1 MPEREELARP
11 ARPHGPTTANWLE
24 VRVPLR
30 TVFIDPKRCIG
41 CGQCELA
48 CSFAHART
56 RDPVMALMEKPSPR
70 PRIHVKA
77 GLVPN
82 TAYPNKCQHCNPAPC
97 MGVCPSGAITRD
109 ADQGA
114 VLIAQ
119 EKCIACAMCAIVC
132 PFDVITYHPQNVRG
146 EERTVAV
153 KCDGCYHRVKKG
165 LIPACV
171 ETCKVG
177 ALRYGDINDLVA
189 DDQRRESERVLAAAA
204 GDEAEATG
212 DLVAAWRA
220 TGAGVAHPGG
230 VR

>member
-97 MGVCPSGAITRD
+97 MGVCPSGAISRD

-132 PFDVITYHPQNVRG
+132 PFDVITYHPQECGARSG
-146 EERTVAV
+146 RSPSSATAAT
-153 KCDGCYHRVKKG
+153 DRVKKG